1 MTLEYKS
8 LLHELN
14 TNTQIVINVG
24 KEIDKVSPTSIVLP
38 NIANVRI
45 QGISTNETISLHN
58 CQLSHVNDQSSK
70 IHCELTTDFKCKL
83 EHNDKLHH
91 STWRYMNII
100 KKRKRK
106 NNILCRENSNVH

>member
-1 MTLEYKS
+1 LKTSLPKKFKGSESEFIIFDMTLEYKS

-45 QGISTNETISLHN
+45 QGISTNET
-58 CQLSHVNDQSSK
+58 
-70 IHCELTTDFKCKL
+70 
-83 EHNDKLHH
+83 
-91 STWRYMNII
+91 
-100 KKRKRK
+100 
-106 NNILCRENSNVH
+106 

>member
-1 MTLEYKS
+1 MKTSLPKKFKGSESEFIIFDMTLEYKS

-45 QGISTNETISLHN
+45 QGISTNET
-58 CQLSHVNDQSSK
+58 
-70 IHCELTTDFKCKL
+70 
-83 EHNDKLHH
+83 
-91 STWRYMNII
+91 
-100 KKRKRK
+100 
-106 NNILCRENSNVH
+106 